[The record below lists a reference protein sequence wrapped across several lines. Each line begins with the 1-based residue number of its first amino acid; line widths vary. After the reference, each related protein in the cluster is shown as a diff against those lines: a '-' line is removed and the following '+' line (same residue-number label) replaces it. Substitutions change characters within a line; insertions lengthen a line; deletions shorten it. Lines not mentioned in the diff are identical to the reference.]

1 MAKVTLIMVL
11 TVFGA
16 CLATPV
22 RNRKRPQDMKRFSG
36 QFEDKFIYGHDDEP
50 DYNDDHT
57 SFSSPYGDDF
67 QPQYDTRTP
76 YNGQE
81 MQEEQQKPAMTEKF
95 IDENQFENVVGES
108 AKANNEVTK
117 KSEEE
122 QKEQNP
128 SLREFT
134 LIISKLLF
142 HLSQME

>member
-1 MAKVTLIMVL
+1 
-11 TVFGA
+11 
-16 CLATPV
+16 
-22 RNRKRPQDMKRFSG
+22 
-36 QFEDKFIYGHDDEP
+36 
-50 DYNDDHT
+50 
-57 SFSSPYGDDF
+57 
-67 QPQYDTRTP
+67 
-76 YNGQE
+76 